1 MLEIRSGEGLCCTC
15 CSRAVCRAIYVHCNS
30 RYEMVCW
37 FQFWWHALCKCISS
51 IKSNGNGCGKY
62 FPSPI
67 LNPSLE
73 KSCWWWG
80 FEEEESGAKDRKFVS
95 KSAPKETSANS
106 WSSPDP
112 LSKDSM
118 RSLYCRLNKG
128 WFKQPDRWFILHL
141 TKCKEG
147 HWSGI
152 GEDDLDEILM
162 PGSGLNGRSGQPSN
176 SDTISSRPPP
186 FRWET

>member
-1 MLEIRSGEGLCCTC
+1 MRNKTHKNDLDIYMLEIRSGEGLCCTC

-128 WFKQPDRWFILHL
+128 WFKQQPDRWFILHL

-152 GEDDLDEILM
+152 GV
-162 PGSGLNGRSGQPSN
+162 
-176 SDTISSRPPP
+176 
-186 FRWET
+186 